1 MKILERTTYLE
12 RLMRLKG
19 TPDIKI
25 VTGLRRSGKSEL
37 LHQYIEKIKG
47 TDKNVNIIFIDYA
60 DLSFDDLK
68 NYKELYKYV
77 ESRYVEG
84 MHNMLFVDEV
94 QMCEKFELA
103 INSFHN
109 SRKYDIYITGSNAFL
124 LSSDLS
130 TLFTGRYIEIPVFP
144 FSFSEFC
151 LYFEKNGEEP
161 SALTEFLREGGLPGS
176 YLYSEAVDKAAYIRD
191 VFNTLIKRD
200 LVEKYHILEE
210 ARMDSLTDFL
220 MDNISSLTSPNK
232 ISEVLGKNDET
243 VNRVTICNYLKYL
256 CSAFLFYRVRRY
268 DIRGKKYLET
278 IEKYYLSD
286 LSFRYALLGSRNMD
300 YGRAYENMVAIEL
313 MRRGYEIYVGKLY
326 QKEVD
331 FVAMKQNEKIY
342 IQVSDDISSEET
354 LDRELTPLRM
364 IKDSYPKI
372 LIANTKH
379 DTYDIEGIKVYD
391 LARWLLAFEK

>member
-25 VTGLRRSGKSEL
+25 VTGLRRCGKSEL
-37 LHQYIEKIKG
+37 LHQYIEKIKR
-47 TDKNVNIIFIDYA
+47 TETNVNIIFIDYA

-84 MHNMLFVDEV
+84 VPNMLFVDEV

-109 SRKYDIYITGSNAFL
+109 SKKYDIYITGSNAFL
-124 LSSDLS
+124 LSSNLS

-151 LYFEKNGEEP
+151 AYFEKNGEEP
-161 SALTEFLREGGLPGS
+161 SALNEFLREGGLPGS
-176 YLYSEAVDKAAYIRD
+176 YLYSEAVDKAAYIMD

-232 ISEVLGKNDET
+232 ISEVLGKNGEI

-391 LARWLLAFEK
+391 LARWLLASEK

>member
-37 LHQYIEKIKG
+37 LHQYIEKIKSA
-47 TDKNVNIIFIDYA
+47 DKNVNIIFIDYA
-60 DLSFDDLK
+60 DLSFDNLK

-109 SRKYDIYITGSNAFL
+109 SKKYDIYITGSNAFL
-124 LSSDLS
+124 LSSNLS

-151 LYFEKNGEEP
+151 AYFEKNGEEP
-161 SALTEFLREGGLPGS
+161 SALNEFLREGGLPGS
-176 YLYSEAVDKAAYIRD
+176 YLYSEAVDKAAYIMD

-200 LVEKYHILEE
+200 LVEKYHIFEE

-232 ISEVLGKNDET
+232 ISEVLGKNGEI

-391 LARWLLAFEK
+391 LARWLLASEK

>member
-37 LHQYIEKIKG
+37 LHQYIEKIKRI
-47 TDKNVNIIFIDYA
+47 DANVNIIFIDYA

-68 NYKELYKYV
+68 NYKALYKYV

-84 MHNMLFVDEV
+84 MGNMLFVDEV

-151 LYFEKNGEEP
+151 SYFEKNGEEP
-161 SALTEFLREGGLPGS
+161 SALNEFLREGGLPGS

-232 ISEVLGKNDET
+232 ISEVLGKNGET

-313 MRRGYEIYVGKLY
+313 MRHGYEIYVGKLY

-364 IKDSYPKI
+364 IKDAYPKI

-379 DTYDIEGIKVYD
+379 DIYDIEGIKVYD

>member
-232 ISEVLGKNDET
+232 ISEVLGKNGET

-326 QKEVD
+326 QKAVD